1 MDKKG
6 SVILLEII
14 FEDNI
19 FGIIFSEKKHL
30 FYIYIYNISIDTK
43 QEQQGTYKK
52 TNECIHDFQ

>member
-1 MDKKG
+1 MAKQD

-14 FEDNI
+14 FENHI
-19 FGIIFSEKKHL
+19 FDIIFSEKKDI
-30 FYIYIYNISIDTK
+30 FFIYYDISIDTK